1 MPLTEV
7 QKFTI
12 IVKSNEGMSIRQI
25 ATNMNI
31 NPKTVHLWIK
41 RYADNGNL
49 NRQIR
54 NSALRRR
61 FNNQ

>member
-1 MPLTEV
+1 MVLTEV

-25 ATNMNI
+25 ANNMNI
-31 NPKTVHLWIK
+31 NPKTAHFWIK
-41 RYADNGNL
+41 RYALNGNL
-49 NRQIR
+49 NRQQR
-54 NSALRRR
+54 NSAIRRR